1 MTVGIEKK
9 PSINLISL
17 ISRMNVGGPAVL
29 LSELDEKLPSSHF
42 EHVLVT
48 GRCESNEVDYL
59 SNHTFSGKVI
69 YIDELSR
76 SVSPIRDLFGW
87 LRVRNLINT
96 LNADI
101 LHTHTSKAGLL
112 GRTAA
117 ILLRRKPLLVHTYH
131 GHLLYGYFPRWK
143 SNLII
148 LFEKFLARFTDTL
161 VAVSEQVR
169 DDLLAHGVGTQSKW
183 RVIHPGVELN
193 EITTVKDA
201 RRELKIPDGAFAISW
216 IGRFTD
222 IKDPLL
228 AVEAFLELEAKYP
241 KLFHFTMAGNGELL
255 TAAKARAVTAG
266 SSINFPGWLNNV
278 NTLLTASDILL
289 MTSKN
294 EGMPVVILEAA
305 LRGTPT
311 LATDVGGIKDFI
323 KSDETGYLVQRD
335 ISQIVNKILEI
346 SSNLGYEKV
355 ALGAMKLVNKSFSY
369 ESYVAEH
376 INMYKNLMY
385 FSKVDK

>member
-1 MTVGIEKK
+1 VVIRVA
-9 PSINLISL
+9 SI

-29 LSELDEKLPSSHF
+29 LSELGKKLPASHF
-42 EHVLVT
+42 EHILVT
-48 GRCESNEVDYL
+48 GRCESNEMDYL
-59 SNHTFSGKVI
+59 SNHSFSGDVI

-76 SVSPIRDLFGW
+76 SVSPIRDLIGW
-87 LRVRNLINT
+87 LRIRKLINT
-96 LNADI
+96 LHADI
-101 LHTHTSKAGLL
+101 LHSHTSKAGLL

-117 ILLRRKPLLVHTYH
+117 ILLPRKPLLVHTYH

-143 SNLII
+143 SRLIVI
-148 LFEKFLARFTDTL
+148 FERILARFTHTL

-169 DDLLAHGVGTQSKW
+169 DDLLARGIGTPSKW
-183 RVIHPGVELN
+183 RVIHPGVSLN
-193 EITTVKDA
+193 DITNVENA
-201 RRELKIPDGAFAISW
+201 RKELKIPDGAFAISW

-228 AVEAFLELEAKYP
+228 AVEVFIELDVKYP
-241 KLFHFTMAGNGELL
+241 KLFHFSMAGDGELL
-255 TAAKARAVTAG
+255 AAAKARATAAG
-266 SSINFPGWLNNV
+266 ANINFLGWLNNV
-278 NTLLTASDILL
+278 NTLLTSSDLLL

-335 ISQIVNKILEI
+335 ISKIVNKIVDI
-346 SSNLGYEKV
+346 SSNLGNEKV
-355 ALGAMKLVNKSFSY
+355 ALEAMRLVNESFSY
-369 ESYVAEH
+369 ESYVAKH
-376 INMYKNLMY
+376 INMYKNLMH
-385 FSKVDK
+385 FPKADK